1 VLDAR
6 LTVGCGALTPQP
18 NAIGSSLGLLGDE
31 WSLLIVRGAFEGA
44 RRYGDW
50 KARLPIS
57 DAVLTAR
64 LGTLLTAD
72 VLQRVAATD
81 GTGREE
87 YVLTAAGLD
96 LWQLLLCIW
105 AWELQHVPGQADR
118 LPRMVHATCGR
129 PFHPVLRCGHCG
141 AAAAADDVDARFG
154 PSGSFARSAPVG
166 SNRRRQI
173 SGRTELGPAGNG
185 PSMFA
190 DTMALIGNRWSS
202 AVLGAAFLGARRF
215 RDFEQIGAP
224 PTVVADRLRTFVEL
238 GVLAPTGGEHG
249 EPAAYALTAKGSALF
264 PVIVSFLVWGER
276 WRPAD
281 DGPAVLATHR
291 ACGAG
296 FVPQLA
302 CSECDDTVQLTSLD
316 IRDVHAAT
324 TR

>member
-1 VLDAR
+1 M
-6 LTVGCGALTPQP
+6 
-18 NAIGSSLGLLGDE
+18 
-31 WSLLIVRGAFEGA
+31 RGAFEGA

-50 KARLPIS
+50 KASLPIS

-81 GTGREE
+81 GSGRDE
-87 YVLTAAGLD
+87 YALTAAGLD

-105 AWELQHVPGQADR
+105 AWELRHVPGQSDR
-118 LPRMVHATCGR
+118 LPRMVHATCGEE
-129 PFHPVLRCGHCG
+129 FEPVLRCGHCAVPAG
-141 AAAAADDVDARFG
+141 TDDVDARFG

-166 SNRRRQI
+166 SNRRRHI
-173 SGRTELGPAGNG
+173 SGRTEVGSFSTG

-190 DTMALIGNRWSS
+190 DTMALIGSRWSS

-224 PTVVADRLRTFVEL
+224 PTVLSDRLRTFVEL
-238 GVLAPTGGEHG
+238 GVLEPTGGEPG
-249 EPAAYALTAKGSALF
+249 EPGAYQLSVKGSALF
-264 PVIVSFLVWGER
+264 PVVVSFLVWGER

-291 ACGAG
+291 SCGAT
-296 FVPQLA
+296 FLPQLA
-302 CSECDDTVQLTSLD
+302 CSACGAIVELPLLRV
-316 IRDVHAAT
+316 RDANSNANAT
-324 TR
+324 PAR

>member
-1 VLDAR
+1 M
-6 LTVGCGALTPQP
+6 
-18 NAIGSSLGLLGDE
+18 
-31 WSLLIVRGAFEGA
+31 RGAFEGA

-64 LGTLLTAD
+64 LGTLLNNE

-81 GTGREE
+81 GSGRDE
-87 YVLTAAGLD
+87 YALTAAGLD

-118 LPRMVHATCGR
+118 LPQMVHTTCGQ
-129 PFHPVLRCGHCG
+129 PFHPVLRCAHCG
-141 AAAAADDVDARFG
+141 VPAAADDVDARFG
-154 PSGSFARSAPVG
+154 PSGSFVRSAPVG

-173 SGRTELGPAGNG
+173 SGRTEVGSSGSG

-190 DTMALIGNRWSS
+190 DTMALIGSRWSS

-224 PTVVADRLRTFVEL
+224 PTVVSDRLRTFVEL
-238 GVLAPTGGEHG
+238 GVLEPTGGEAG
-249 EPAAYALTAKGSALF
+249 EPAAYELSSKGQALF
-264 PVIVSFLVWGER
+264 PVVVSFLVWGER
-276 WRPAD
+276 WRPAA

-291 ACGAG
+291 SCGST
-296 FVPQLA
+296 FLPQLA
-302 CSECDDTVQLTSLD
+302 CSACDATLD
-316 IRDVHAAT
+316 PAALQIRAPHAASA
-324 TR
+324 R